1 MIHGARIATAVK
13 NGLWKRGLP
22 VIITI
27 VMITMGSFVS
37 TAYAELCD
45 NKYCNPLGEVTD
57 ILVIIKN
64 IIEYLLIITIPLAG
78 LGIIIS
84 GLLYVYAAAS
94 GDASKTSTA
103 KKTFTYVV
111 IGCLVV
117 VGALALADAI
127 ITFFKELK

>member
-1 MIHGARIATAVK
+1 MVHGARITTAVR
-13 NGLWKRGLP
+13 NGLCKSGLP
-22 VIITI
+22 VTVSI

-37 TAYAELCD
+37 TAYAQLCD
-45 NKYCNPLGEVTD
+45 DKYCNPLGDVTS

-64 IIEYLLIITIPLAG
+64 IIEYLLKITIPLAG

-94 GDASKTSTA
+94 GDASKTTTA